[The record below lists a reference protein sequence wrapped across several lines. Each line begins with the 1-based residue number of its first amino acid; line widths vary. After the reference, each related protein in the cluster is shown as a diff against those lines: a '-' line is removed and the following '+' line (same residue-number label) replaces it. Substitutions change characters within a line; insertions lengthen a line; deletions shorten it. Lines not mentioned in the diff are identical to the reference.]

1 MTGVL
6 ANYLR
11 RRVGLQTLGLLVFL
25 AGLMQVLELLDVTT
39 DILDRNLGF
48 AGIVHYA
55 WLRTPS
61 ELVLSMP
68 LAVLLGAMSSF
79 YTMAK
84 SQEVT
89 AIRAAG
95 VSLKRLLV
103 LLLPV
108 PILFGGAQFLVSQAV
123 VPHSEARLKTWWDA
137 TSPPEDTPP
146 KWVQTGD
153 GPISFERATTDGR
166 RLEGVRI
173 YLHGDEGLFGMR
185 VTAAQ
190 ATWDDDGVWRL
201 DDVQELRVGESGTTR
216 LHEESR
222 RWKINLRPEDVVQL
236 GVAQP
241 HLSSMML
248 ADVIAGE
255 RVGAQPLS
263 YYQTVLYR
271 SFTAPVAAFIM
282 LLLAIPPAR
291 MLTRGGGGGSLLVAL
306 GLGLAYLLVDGI
318 LSAMGTSGRLAP
330 LPAALLGPALFI
342 AIGAVQLA
350 RCDRT

>member
-6 ANYLR
+6 AAYLR
-11 RRVGLQTLGLLVFL
+11 RRVGLQTVGVLVFL
-25 AGLMQVLELLDVTT
+25 AGLMQVLELLDVTN
-39 DILDRNLGF
+39 DILDRDLGVR
-48 AGIVHYA
+48 GIVYYA

-61 ELVLSMP
+61 ELVLSLP

-79 YTMAK
+79 YAMAK
-84 SQEVT
+84 SHEVT

-108 PILFGGAQFLVSQAV
+108 PILLGGSQFLLSQTL
-123 VPHSEARLKTWWDA
+123 VPRSEARLKAWWDA
-137 TSPPEDTPP
+137 SSPPEDTPP
-146 KWVQTGD
+146 KWVQTSD
-153 GPISFERATTDGR
+153 GPVSFDHATLDGR
-166 RLEGVRI
+166 RLDGVRI
-173 YLHGDEGLFGMR
+173 YLRGDDGLFAAR
-185 VTAAQ
+185 VTAKHAQ
-190 ATWDDDGVWRL
+190 WDDGAWRL
-201 DDVQELRVGESGTTR
+201 DDVHELRVSDGATARTT
-216 LHEESR
+216 EASR
-222 RWKINLRPEDVVQL
+222 PWRINLRPDDVVQL
-236 GVAQP
+236 DVDQP

-248 ADVIAGE
+248 VDVIAGE
-255 RVGAQPLS
+255 RVGAQPRT

-306 GLGLAYLLVDGI
+306 GLGLAYLLVDG
-318 LSAMGTSGRLAP
+318 LMSAMGTSGRVSP
-330 LPAALLGPALFI
+330 LGAAVAAPALFI
-342 AIGAVQLA
+342 AIGAVQLS